1 MSPEPPSSILLY
13 IAAAAAIV
21 VVAVDDD
28 DGGGVWERLMGRGGR
43 GRGREVLGRCDGCEE
58 KGEGGLVR
66 TCRMSRGRSAE
77 LREGGSETTWA
88 GSSPQFSRPPENSGS
103 SCSSCSA

>member
-1 MSPEPPSSILLY
+1 
-13 IAAAAAIV
+13 
-21 VVAVDDD
+21 
-28 DGGGVWERLMGRGGR
+28 MGRGGR

-77 LREGGSETTWA
+77 LREGGSETAWA
-88 GSSPQFSRPPENSGS
+88 GSSSLSATLKRAKILSERDGLGRWSLSRMPSTLNG
-103 SCSSCSA
+103 ANRWQALA